1 MRALRAVPPLLL
13 TLVVASGCSES
24 PDPVA
29 PPDEPL
35 LRAAPGPGPVG
46 QLQNFVAPHSADQEV
61 ADPPV
66 VSGARGQAVFQL
78 NKDGTE
84 LHYRLIVANI
94 ENVLQAHIH
103 CGAAGVNGPVVAFLY
118 PDGPPAVLIP
128 GRLNGILATGV
139 ITNDD
144 VIPRPDSE
152 ACPGGVANFD
162 ELVEKL
168 RTGEAYSNVHTSQY
182 PPGEIRG
189 QIHAG
194 GPHH

>member
-1 MRALRAVPPLLL
+1 MRAVRVFLVLSLPLAVA
-13 TLVVASGCSES
+13 VACSGDS
-24 PDPVA
+24 DLIA
-29 PPDEPL
+29 PPEDPL
-35 LRAAPGPGPVG
+35 FQGSPGSGPVG
-46 QLQNFVAPHSADQEV
+46 QLQTFVAPHSGDQEV
-61 ADPPV
+61 ADVPV
-66 VSGARGQAVFQL
+66 VTRARGQAVFQL
-78 NKDGTE
+78 NKEGTE
-84 LHYRLIVANI
+84 LRYRLIVANI

-139 ITNDD
+139 ITADD
-144 VIPRPDSE
+144 VIARPDSE

-168 RTGEAYSNVHTSQY
+168 RTGGAYSNVHTEQY

-189 QIHAG
+189 QIRAG